1 MKGSAMTPKLSRK
14 SVALAALAAVLPA
27 ILSAGCATGP
37 EYRKPE
43 VTPPAQFRSQVQPSE
58 AISVADSPWWGMFND
73 EALRSLIAQALATN
87 LDIQVAIARIEQ
99 ARALVGVV
107 QSETR
112 PQLGYQASAGGEN
125 ALVPSK
131 SSADTVGYA
140 YAGGLLN
147 AAWEL
152 DVWGRIRHATD
163 AAKAHLVAQED
174 VRNGVLL
181 TLVSDVGAGYFR
193 LLELDRELAI
203 AEDSVR
209 VYKQTLDLFN
219 ARFEGGRD
227 SQLPVERARANY
239 DFSIARIADL
249 KRAITQQ
256 ENALS
261 VLAGGYP
268 RAIERGR
275 GLTEQSMPPTPVG
288 LTTDLLQRRPDILEA
303 EQNMIQANAEIGIAV
318 ANYYPRIGLSAL
330 LGVQGLDIGS
340 WRGFGLWNLAISAA
354 GPIYTGGRLQAVTRE
369 RQAQWDESVAQYKK
383 TILVAFRETS
393 DALIAQQTL
402 VDRRAALERQVQDL
416 QRSSDLALMRYDA
429 GRASYFEVLETQQQ
443 LFPAQDAL
451 AQTQRDQLVAVV
463 SLYKAL
469 GGGWKTPPGAPAA
482 QP

>member
-1 MKGSAMTPKLSRK
+1 MTPSLSRK

-27 ILSAGCATGP
+27 LLSAGCATGP
-37 EYRKPE
+37 DYKKPDAA
-43 VTPPAQFRSQVQPSE
+43 PPAQFRSQVQPSE
-58 AISVADSPWWGMFND
+58 ASSVADGPWWGVFND
-73 EALRSLIAQALATN
+73 QALHSLITQALAAN
-87 LDIQVAIARIEQ
+87 LDIQVAVARIEQ

-107 QSETR
+107 QSDAK
-112 PQLGYQASAGGEN
+112 PQLGYQAFAGGEN
-125 ALVPSK
+125 TLVPSK
-131 SSADTVGYA
+131 NSADTVGYA
-140 YAGGLLN
+140 TVGGLLN
-147 AAWEL
+147 AAWEM
-152 DVWGRIRHATD
+152 DVWGRIRHSTD
-163 AAKAHLVAQED
+163 AAKAHLLAQED

-181 TLVSDVGAGYFR
+181 TLVADVGAGYFR

-209 VYKQTLDLFN
+209 VYKQTLDLFS
-219 ARFEGGRD
+219 ARFEAGRD
-227 SQLPVERARANY
+227 SKLPVERARANY
-239 DFSIARIADL
+239 DSSAARIEDL

-268 RAIERGR
+268 AAIQRGR
-275 GLTEQSMPPTPVG
+275 GLTEQSMPPTPLG
-288 LTTDLLQRRPDILEA
+288 STTDLLQRRPDILEA
-303 EQNMIQANAEIGIAV
+303 EQNMIEANAEIGAAV

-330 LGVQGLDIGS
+330 LGAPGYAIGS
-340 WRGFGLWNLAISAA
+340 WRGFGLWNLALSAA

-383 TILVAFRETS
+383 TILAAFRETS

-402 VDRRAALERQVQDL
+402 VDRRSALERQVQDL
-416 QRSSDLALMRYDA
+416 RHSSDLALIRYDA
-429 GRASYFEVLETQQQ
+429 GRASYFEVLEAQQQ
-443 LFPAQDAL
+443 LFPAEDAL